1 MAAIK
6 PSDFDDRKAKE
17 KMLEMMEFVN
27 GRSGGSAQ
35 IMAVT
40 KGFPKE
46 AAVAACQTG
55 ITLLGENYAQ
65 ELIKKHEAL
74 PGLEVE
80 WHMIGSLQRNKVRKL
95 SEIVSV
101 WQTVDRVSL
110 LSEIAKYHPSAKVL
124 IQINPLQIPNKAGC
138 SIPEAEILLEQ
149 GAEMGLFVKGVMA
162 VGMQGNLEET
172 SKIFREAVDFAERFE
187 LPERS
192 IGMTEDLEVAI
203 DCGSTLLRIG
213 RALFGDRPNK

>member
-1 MAAIK
+1 VAAIK

-46 AAVAACQTG
+46 AAVAAYQTG

-149 GAEMGLFVKGVMA
+149 GAEMGLFIKGVMA

>member
-46 AAVAACQTG
+46 AAVAAYQTG

-149 GAEMGLFVKGVMA
+149 GAEMGLFIKGVMA

-203 DCGSTLLRIG
+203 DCGSTLLRVG

>member
-46 AAVAACQTG
+46 AAVAAYQTG

-110 LSEIAKYHPSAKVL
+110 LSEIAKYDPSAKVL

-149 GAEMGLFVKGVMA
+149 GAEMGLFIKGVMA

>member
-17 KMLEMMEFVN
+17 KMLEMKEFVN

-46 AAVAACQTG
+46 AAVAAYQTG

-74 PGLEVE
+74 PDLEVE

-138 SIPEAEILLEQ
+138 SVPEAEILLEQ
-149 GAEMGLFVKGVMA
+149 GAEMGLFIKGVMA

>member
-46 AAVAACQTG
+46 AAVAAYQTG

-74 PGLEVE
+74 PGLGVE

-110 LSEIAKYHPSAKVL
+110 LSEIAKYDPSAKVL

-149 GAEMGLFVKGVMA
+149 GAEMGLFIKGVMA

>member
-46 AAVAACQTG
+46 AAVAAYQTG

-74 PGLEVE
+74 PGLGVE

-149 GAEMGLFVKGVMA
+149 GAGMGLFIKGVMA

-203 DCGSTLLRIG
+203 DYGSTLLRIG

>member
-17 KMLEMMEFVN
+17 KMLEMKEFVN

-46 AAVAACQTG
+46 AAVAAYQTG

-138 SIPEAEILLEQ
+138 SVPEAEILLEQ
-149 GAEMGLFVKGVMA
+149 GAEMGLFIKGVMA

-203 DCGSTLLRIG
+203 DYGSTLLRIG

>member
-46 AAVAACQTG
+46 AAVAAYQTG

-74 PGLEVE
+74 PGLGVE

-138 SIPEAEILLEQ
+138 SVPEAEILLEQ
-149 GAEMGLFVKGVMA
+149 GAEMGLFIKGVMA

>member
-46 AAVAACQTG
+46 AAVAAYQTG

-149 GAEMGLFVKGVMA
+149 GAEMGLFIKGVMA

-172 SKIFREAVDFAERFE
+172 SKIFREVVDFAERFE

>member
-46 AAVAACQTG
+46 AAVAAYQTG

-138 SIPEAEILLEQ
+138 SVPEAEILLEQ
-149 GAEMGLFVKGVMA
+149 GAEMGLFIKGVMA

-203 DCGSTLLRIG
+203 DCGSTLLRVG

>member
-46 AAVAACQTG
+46 AAVAAYQTG

-74 PGLEVE
+74 PGLEGE

-149 GAEMGLFVKGVMA
+149 GAEMGLFIKGVMA

>member
-46 AAVAACQTG
+46 AAVAAYQTG

-138 SIPEAEILLEQ
+138 SIPEAEMLLEQ
-149 GAEMGLFVKGVMA
+149 GAEMGLFIKGVMA

>member
-1 MAAIK
+1 VAAIK

-46 AAVAACQTG
+46 AAVAAYQTG

-203 DCGSTLLRIG
+203 DCGSTLLRVG

>member
-46 AAVAACQTG
+46 AAVAAYQTG

-203 DCGSTLLRIG
+203 DCGSTLLRVG

>member
-46 AAVAACQTG
+46 AAVAAYQTG

>member
-46 AAVAACQTG
+46 AAVAAYQTG

-124 IQINPLQIPNKAGC
+124 IQINPLPY
-138 SIPEAEILLEQ
+138 
-149 GAEMGLFVKGVMA
+149 LF
-162 VGMQGNLEET
+162 
-172 SKIFREAVDFAERFE
+172 
-187 LPERS
+187 
-192 IGMTEDLEVAI
+192 
-203 DCGSTLLRIG
+203 
-213 RALFGDRPNK
+213 